1 MKSYADLV
9 ADAKTRIK
17 EVTPAQV
24 MDEREKGGKL
34 VLVDIRDR
42 EEVNL
47 GMIPGAVHISRGNL
61 ESGIERSIP
70 RDAHVV
76 LYCAAG
82 NRSALAAETLAKMGY
97 SDVASMSGGFRAWAE
112 QGGEVD

>member
-9 ADAKTRIK
+9 AEAKKHIK
-17 EVTPAQV
+17 EVTPEQV
-24 MDEREKGGKL
+24 MQERETGKKL
-34 VLVDIRDR
+34 VLIDIRDR

-47 GMIPGAVHISRGNL
+47 GIIPGAAHISRGNL
-61 ESGIERSIP
+61 ESGIERSVP
-70 RDAHVV
+70 RDAHIV

-97 SDVASMSGGFRAWAE
+97 TDVASMAGGFRAWAE
-112 QGGEVD
+112 KGGDID

>member
-9 ADAKTRIK
+9 ADAKKHIK
-17 EVTPAQV
+17 EVTPEQV
-24 MDEREKGGKL
+24 MKEREAGTKL

-47 GMIPGAVHISRGNL
+47 GMIPGALHISRGNL
-61 ESGIERSIP
+61 ESGMERSVP
-70 RDAHVV
+70 RDAHIV

-82 NRSALAAETLAKMGY
+82 NRSALAAETLATMGY
-97 SDVASMSGGFRAWAE
+97 TDVASMRGGFRGWAE
-112 QGGEVD
+112 SGGDVD